1 MDKQKGIIKFKDY
14 EGEYL
19 WISDDLVRA
28 TDTDIQD
35 YLDNNYYN
43 QEENKV
49 YCPRFATKAIK
60 NKFSFDLEDVIYRKL
75 ESKCITEN
83 IFNFND
89 NEFKNISKML
99 DKWIDKQRPYYYTE
113 DENIQI
119 DLTELAEIFGYNII

>member
-1 MDKQKGIIKFKDY
+1 M
-14 EGEYL
+14 
-19 WISDDLVRA
+19 
-28 TDTDIQD
+28 
-35 YLDNNYYN
+35 
-43 QEENKV
+43 
-49 YCPRFATKAIK
+49 
-60 NKFSFDLEDVIYRKL
+60 EDVIYRKL

-119 DLTELAEIFGYNII
+119 DLAELAKSFGYSTI